1 MAREKT
7 SIISRE
13 KLLKEKGTI
22 CINCRQDKQ
31 NEIIFHHVVPISVG
45 G

>member
-7 SIISRE
+7 SVISRK
-13 KLLKEKGTI
+13 KLLEEKGTI
-22 CINCRQDKQ
+22 CINCQQNKQ
-31 NEIIFHHVVPISVG
+31 NEIIFHHVVPISLG